1 MLSGGMVHFPTS
13 GAFIHSGSLV
23 GLVTVV
29 LSGSLPYHGA
39 ICMSGSLV
47 RLVTVWVSD
56 SLFISGAF
64 GLRGSPMVW

>member
-1 MLSGGMVHFPTS
+1 MVHS
-13 GAFIHSGSLV
+13 VCIGALTDLGSLNEH
-23 GLVTVV
+23 GTLWYI
-29 LSGSLPYHGA
+29 GSLPDHGA